1 MVVQEIVKQPLSAL
15 SMKTNVKSKLL
26 NLLLI
31 LTSLFGYLEWGT
43 DNHTF
48 LFQAEG
54 EVLSKLIT
62 DPASVLHPFTVLPII
77 GQFLLLITLLQKQPG
92 KILTYIGIAGLGILL
107 SFIFLVGAL
116 SLNFKIMLTALPF
129 LIIAVLTIQHYRK
142 MKTHQLVPPLKPP
155 QENAGHNGNTHSV

>member
-1 MVVQEIVKQPLSAL
+1 M
-15 SMKTNVKSKLL
+15 KSKLL

-31 LTSLFGYLEWGT
+31 ATSLFGYLEWGG
-43 DNHTF
+43 DNHSF

-54 EVLSKLIT
+54 QVLTKIFT

-77 GQFLLLITLLQKQPG
+77 GQILLLVTLFQKQPS
-92 KILTYIGIAGLGILL
+92 KILTYAGIAGLGILL

-129 LIIAVLTIQHYRK
+129 LALTVITIRHYRK
-142 MKTHQLVPPLKPP
+142 MKYQPSETTP
-155 QENAGHNGNTHSV
+155 